1 MKQMLMFNTEETQ
14 GVVRYSSKIEAP
26 IYEPDGPKPHILS
39 LCDDGRAKSLIR
51 EIDEANIPENEKAFL
66 RLAAYR
72 HIVFNYELIANYY
85 AHSSPNTQRLMES
98 SALVIIDF
106 DKAIEL
112 GFVRLCEDIKNQYFE
127 EYASDNSTQS

>member
-1 MKQMLMFNTEETQ
+1 MKQMLMFDAEKTQ
-14 GVVRYSSKIEAP
+14 GAVRYSSKIEAP
-26 IYEPDGPKPHILS
+26 IYEPDGPKPHLLS
-39 LCDDGRAKSLIR
+39 LCDDSRAKSLIR
-51 EIDEANIPENEKAFL
+51 EIDESDIPEDEKTFL

-85 AHSSPNTQRLMES
+85 AHSSVNTQRLMES

-112 GFVRLCEDIKNQYFE
+112 GFVRLCENIKNQYLE
-127 EYASDNSTQS
+127 EYDTSNSAES